1 MLLELRNIHKR
12 FPGVHALRGVN
23 FDVHA
28 GEVHALVGENG
39 AGKSTLMHI
48 LAGVHA
54 PDEGEIVFDGQPV
67 RILDEHH
74 AQRLGVAIVY
84 QERSLFGVLSVA
96 ENVFAGGLP
105 ANRWGVI
112 DRRRMAERTQ
122 AYLAHLGL
130 KIDPG
135 TPVEE
140 LSPAEQQMIEIAKG
154 LALEA
159 RLLILDEP
167 TAALTEVETAALM
180 RIIKQL
186 RERGVGIVYISH
198 RLREVFDIADR
209 VTVLRDGAHRGTLA
223 ASETSF
229 DDLVTRMVGRKLQ
242 ESVHHSA
249 TTDRVRLEIRGLS
262 SRRAIGAARTP
273 LIDIHIS
280 ARAGEI
286 VGLAGLAG
294 AGRTELALAIF
305 GACPRDGGDILVDGQ
320 PARIRSPRD
329 AIAAGIGYVPE
340 DRKEAGLFLDMSIAD
355 NIAAA
360 RLKYFG
366 TWWQRKRKIEA
377 VATHYLTR
385 LRIAAPSVRKAVRQL
400 SGGNQQ
406 KVVLSKWLLLNP
418 KVLIVDEPTRGID
431 VGAKG
436 EVHQLLRGL
445 AQQGTAVVAI
455 SSDLP
460 EVLSISD
467 RILVM
472 HEGRIRGRLDRR
484 DASEDAIM
492 RYAAGV

>member
-23 FDVHA
+23 FDVRR

-54 PDEGEIVFDGQPV
+54 LDEGEIVFEGQPV
-67 RILDEHH
+67 RILDEHD

-84 QERSLFGVLSVA
+84 QERSLFDLLSVA

-105 ANRWGVI
+105 ANRWGII
-112 DRRRMAERTQ
+112 DRRGMADRTRS
-122 AYLAHLGL
+122 YLAQLGL
-130 KIDPG
+130 KIDPD
-135 TPVEE
+135 TLVED

-167 TAALTEVETAALM
+167 TAALTEVETASLM

-198 RLREVFDIADR
+198 RLREVFEIADR

-223 ASETSF
+223 MSETSF
-229 DDLVTRMVGRKLQ
+229 DDLVTRMVGRKLE
-242 ESVHHSA
+242 ESVHQSA
-249 TTDRVRLEIRGLS
+249 TTDRVRLEVRGLS
-262 SRRAIGAARTP
+262 SRSRIGAARTP
-273 LIDIHIS
+273 LNDIHIS

-305 GACPRDGGDILVDGQ
+305 GACSRDGGEILVDGQ
-320 PARIRSPRD
+320 SVRIRSPRD

-340 DRKEAGLFLDMSIAD
+340 DRKEAGLFLEMSIAD

-360 RLKYFG
+360 RLNYFG
-366 TWWQRKRKIEA
+366 TWWQRKQRIQA
-377 VATHYLTR
+377 VATDYLTR
-385 LRIAAPSVRKAVRQL
+385 LRIASPNVRKAVQQL

-418 KVLIVDEPTRGID
+418 KVLIVDEPTKGID

-445 AQQGTAVVAI
+445 ARQGTAVVAI

-472 HEGRIRGRLDRR
+472 HEGRIRGALDRR

-492 RYAAGV
+492 HYAAGV